1 MLMFVLSEKGL
12 NRFELVLNIFFKFVF
27 KYYIS
32 DFVLHTFALDI
43 HILVYTHRCPFTV
56 YVVFCIYERLS
67 IHIVS
72 FNFKQRY
79 NQCFKFFRA
88 IAGLEDQIL

>member
-43 HILVYTHRCPFTV
+43 HILVYTHRCPFTNKKS
-56 YVVFCIYERLS
+56 YLTWYFVFMS
-67 IHIVS
+67 
-72 FNFKQRY
+72 
-79 NQCFKFFRA
+79 A
-88 IAGLEDQIL
+88 